1 MGQAD
6 NLGSTARNQAQ
17 SPLLLLPA
25 EMRNTI
31 YDYVLGGYDIK
42 IAHVSH
48 PYHRL
53 RAVLKTDPSHDS
65 TRLENF
71 LAITRT
77 CRQIRAESNNL
88 AFSLNEFGTDV
99 PRLLLASTKLFPI
112 DCFKAITSF
121 RLMVGSWMVL
131 HNSKVPYLRR
141 ELKQAL
147 EILGTLP
154 HLKQLTIDWTGNQYG
169 PWDELKDSLV
179 EIVQSKLVNGH
190 LRRQEVEIRVTR
202 MGHEGSWARI
212 AETHHARPENQL
224 HPEIRHDPDPD
235 G

>member
-1 MGQAD
+1 MSQAD

-31 YDYVLGGYDIK
+31 YEYVLGGYDIQ

-131 HNSKVPYLRR
+131 HISKVVYLRR

-147 EILGTLP
+147 EILESLP
-154 HLKQLTIDWTGNQYG
+154 HLKRLNYRLDGKPVWTVGRT
-169 PWDELKDSLV
+169 ER
-179 EIVQSKLVNGH
+179 QSGGECAGQAGKWPSGEA
-190 LRRQEVEIRVTR
+190 RSGDTGYEDGER
-202 MGHEGSWARI
+202 RI
-212 AETHHARPENQL
+212 AETQRARPENQL
-224 HPEIRHDPDPD
+224 HPEVGHDPDPD
-235 G
+235 GWGF